1 MQFTHKLARRLALS
15 RAVRV
20 AALLAV
26 ASACDSQTGGD
37 LGPVDEPH
45 ALTVLTRVV
54 LDHRLLGV
62 EVNQKMHLT
71 AEGRSPTG
79 ERAPGEVE
87 WSATGGT
94 IDFGGT
100 FSAAVPGS
108 HMACARARP
117 NEH

>member
-15 RAVRV
+15 RAMTV

-54 LDHRLLGV
+54 LDHRPLGV

-79 ERAPGEVE
+79 ERAPVEVE
-87 WSATGGT
+87 
-94 IDFGGT
+94 
-100 FSAAVPGS
+100 
-108 HMACARARP
+108 
-117 NEH
+117 